1 MSRVCARIAESAAFQ
16 NAILGVILLN
26 AVVLG
31 LQTYDGIDRDYGDV
45 LDLLN
50 EVFLAVFVV
59 ELAIR
64 IAAHGRRPQ
73 DFFRRGW
80 NVFDFLIIAAAFAP
94 GVRENS
100 TILRLVRLLRVV
112 RVASVL
118 PDLRVFITAFFHSIP
133 AISSLAVM
141 TTMLLFV
148 YGMVGWMLFDDE
160 LPGRWGDIG
169 TAVLTL
175 FTALT
180 IENWPDLMYDGMK
193 VHSWSWVYFVSY
205 VLIAA
210 FLLINMLLAVVIS
223 SIEEAREIVAAR
235 EAAERA
241 SAVSEEARSDDE
253 EQRLTEA
260 IASIRSALVELE
272 GQVRAR
278 QRAR

>member
-1 MSRVCARIAESAAFQ
+1 VSRTLSRIAESSAFQ
-16 NAILGVILLN
+16 NAIVAVILLN
-26 AVVLG
+26 AVVIG
-31 LQTYDGIDRDYGDV
+31 LQTYDGIERDHGDL
-45 LDLLN
+45 LDVLN
-50 EVFLAVFVV
+50 EVFLGIFVL

-64 IAAHGRRPQ
+64 IGAHGRRPQ
-73 DFFRRGW
+73 DFFKRGW
-80 NVFDFLIIAAAFAP
+80 NVFDFLIIAVAFVP
-94 GVRENS
+94 GVRQNS

-160 LPGRWGDIG
+160 LPQRWGDIG

-180 IENWPDLMYDGMK
+180 IEDWPNLMYEGMK
-193 VHSWSWVYFVSY
+193 VHSWSWVFFVSY
-205 VLIAA
+205 ILIAA

-223 SIEEAREIVAAR
+223 SIEEARGIVAAR
-235 EAAERA
+235 EAADRAAASGAEDADVADERK
-241 SAVSEEARSDDE
+241 
-253 EQRLTEA
+253 Q
-260 IASIRSALVELE
+260 IAESIAGIRDALSELE
-272 GQVRAR
+272 RRIAR
-278 QRAR
+278 VK